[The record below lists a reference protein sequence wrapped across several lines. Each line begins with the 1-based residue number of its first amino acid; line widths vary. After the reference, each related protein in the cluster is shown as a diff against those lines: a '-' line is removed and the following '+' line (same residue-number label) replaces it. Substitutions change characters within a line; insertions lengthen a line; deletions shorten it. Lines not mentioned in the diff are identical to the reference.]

1 MISAAACLV
10 VMLVLHLLTPYWWWV
25 MVVPFAFGAAFG
37 GSGWKAF
44 RTGFVSAGT
53 LWAAAAAWFYLSG
66 AQVITART
74 AAMFKLGS
82 PVLMIAAAA
91 LTAAVAA
98 GVSGCAGF
106 AVRSLVRPRAVGL
119 PGWQRRKPLMPD
131 DPKGCRA

>member
-37 GSGWKAF
+37 GSIRKAF
-44 RTGFVSAGT
+44 RKGFVSAGT
-53 LWAAAAAWFYLSG
+53 LWAAVAAWLYLTG
-66 AQVITART
+66 AQAITARMT
-74 AAMFKLGS
+74 AMFKLGS

-91 LTAAVAA
+91 LAAAVAG

-106 AVRSLVRPRAVGL
+106 SVRSLVGPRNARL
-119 PGWQRRKPLMPD
+119 PGS
-131 DPKGCRA
+131 